1 MILLDCTLRDGGYY
15 NNWDFDHQI
24 IEDYLKAMDSLK
36 IDFVEIG
43 FRSLKNNGFK
53 GAVAYSTDTFLNS
66 ISIPSGLVGKIG
78 IMING
83 SEISNPKTQLSNLQK
98 LFSHKSDSAVSLVR
112 VACHADEFE
121 KCLPA
126 SKWLTKQGYQ
136 VGFNLMQ
143 VADCSEKKI
152 TKITKAANN
161 YPVDVLYFADSLGS
175 MDQEEIKKIIKTFKK
190 NWKGQL
196 GIHAHDNT
204 AQALGNTLQ
213 AVKSGATWVDSTVTG
228 MGRGAGNAQT
238 EHIVL
243 ALEDYRKKKVNLI
256 KILELINKYFIPMKT
271 NYRWGTNPFYYLAGK
286 HNIHPSYIQEMIQDS
301 RFNEE
306 DILSVID
313 FLKNIGGKKFSF
325 DKLETARHFYSSK
338 PKGKWKP
345 ISLLKNKTVL
355 ILGSGPGI
363 KKYQTYIENFIER
376 TKPFVVALNTQSN
389 IKQNLI
395 NVRVACHPVRLLA
408 DCKDHLSLP
417 QPLIT
422 PFSML
427 PKMIKSD
434 LAKKEIFDFG
444 MSVKKNTFKFNQN
457 FCEIPNSLVIAYSF
471 AIANSGKA
479 NHILLAGFDGYNAED
494 PRCKE
499 IDQIL
504 DIYNNKHNILQIESI
519 TPTKYKIPIKSIFS
533 L

>member
-175 MDQEEIKKIIKTFKK
+175 MDQEEIKKIIKLLRK
-190 NWKGQL
+190 
-196 GIHAHDNT
+196 
-204 AQALGNTLQ
+204 
-213 AVKSGATWVDSTVTG
+213 TG
-228 MGRGAGNAQT
+228 
-238 EHIVL
+238 
-243 ALEDYRKKKVNLI
+243 KVN
-256 KILELINKYFIPMKT
+256 
-271 NYRWGTNPFYYLAGK
+271 
-286 HNIHPSYIQEMIQDS
+286 
-301 RFNEE
+301 
-306 DILSVID
+306 
-313 FLKNIGGKKFSF
+313 
-325 DKLETARHFYSSK
+325 
-338 PKGKWKP
+338 
-345 ISLLKNKTVL
+345 
-355 ILGSGPGI
+355 
-363 KKYQTYIENFIER
+363 
-376 TKPFVVALNTQSN
+376 
-389 IKQNLI
+389 
-395 NVRVACHPVRLLA
+395 
-408 DCKDHLSLP
+408 
-417 QPLIT
+417 
-422 PFSML
+422 
-427 PKMIKSD
+427 
-434 LAKKEIFDFG
+434 
-444 MSVKKNTFKFNQN
+444 
-457 FCEIPNSLVIAYSF
+457 
-471 AIANSGKA
+471 
-479 NHILLAGFDGYNAED
+479 
-494 PRCKE
+494 
-499 IDQIL
+499 
-504 DIYNNKHNILQIESI
+504 
-519 TPTKYKIPIKSIFS
+519 
-533 L
+533 